1 MIDKTESRIQQ
12 EIVIYFNNNYCL
24 KHHKPRCSIFSVPNE
39 GVMQLGNI
47 LRMRFKQINFEDII
61 KKILFGLISTGL
73 KKGVSDLIVLMPKRV
88 IFVEVKTPIGSQS
101 PEQKDFESL
110 VKNLGFEYYLVRSL
124 QDFKTHCIT

>member
-1 MIDKTESRIQQ
+1 MRDKTESRIQQ

-88 IFVEVKTPIGSQS
+88 IFVEVKTPTGSQS
-101 PEQKDFESL
+101 PDQKEFESL
-110 VKNLGFEYYLVRSL
+110 VKNLGFEYYLIRSL
-124 QDFKTHCIT
+124 QDFKTYCTT

>member
-1 MIDKTESRIQQ
+1 MRDKTESRIQQ

-88 IFVEVKTPIGSQS
+88 IFVEVKTPTGGQS
-101 PEQKDFESL
+101 PDQKDFESL

-124 QDFKTHCIT
+124 QDFKTYCTT

>member
-1 MIDKTESRIQQ
+1 MKDKTEARIQQ

-88 IFVEVKTPIGSQS
+88 IFVEVKTPTGIQS
-101 PEQKDFESL
+101 PDQKDFESL

-124 QDFKTHCIT
+124 QDFKTYCTT